1 MMSLASGHDELLGS
15 GLHRSFREFICC

>member
-1 MMSLASGHDELLGS
+1 MVSLASGHDELLGS